1 MLTCICVYETC
12 NQEILHQL
20 KSSLSGQI
28 CVSIKSSHIL
38 FTGITGHGWM
48 PTSIESTLY
57 FNVAIGGE
65 NVNG

>member
-1 MLTCICVYETC
+1 MCIRDMQSGNIAST
-12 NQEILHQL
+12 

>member
-1 MLTCICVYETC
+1 M
-12 NQEILHQL
+12 HQL